1 MNLVLTSRHQAVFQQ
16 PEPVAEAWRQVDAWL
31 GAAVAWIPEET
42 DRHGKILGALRSCP
56 HEG

>member
-1 MNLVLTSRHQAVFQQ
+1 LTSRHQAVFQQ